1 MNSAPESVTSPART
15 AESRMPRF
23 WPSRRRENTPPPSME
38 LNCVC
43 GARIA
48 ATGLVG
54 VLAARAAITRHQCP
68 TEDGGPKGRGE
79 EQVPSAKD

>member
-1 MNSAPESVTSPART
+1 MNVAPDPVSTPARA
-15 AESRMPRF
+15 AEPRMPRF
-23 WPSRRRENTPPPSME
+23 WPSRRRESTPPPSME

-54 VLAARAAITRHQCP
+54 VLAARTAITKHQCTP
-68 TEDGGPKGRGE
+68 EGGPKAP
-79 EQVPSAKD
+79 EQEQTPLAAK